1 MIYIDIDTGILRS
14 SVATAEQAN
23 ASISE
28 ALSLLNQVVIHN
40 DWQCKERYQI
50 NENTLAN
57 RQTAQEI
64 QNHASSFY
72 HAVKQASEEF
82 DEVEQNNIRR
92 VNQVDGLIAQILTVV
107 PGMLESASPLPPTM
121 VSFDQIKSSLEE

>member
-1 MIYIDIDTGILRS
+1 MAYLDIDTDVLRS

-23 ASISE
+23 SSISE
-28 ALSLLNQVVIHN
+28 ALSQLNQVVIHN

-72 HAVKQASEEF
+72 QAVKQASEQF
-82 DEVEQNNIRR
+82 DEAEQNNIGR
-92 VNQVDGLIAQILTVV
+92 VNQVDGLLGQILTVA
-107 PGMLESASPLPPTM
+107 PGIMEDLSSPTM
-121 VSFDQIKSSLEE
+121 ISFDQIKSSLEE

>member
-1 MIYIDIDTGILRS
+1 MAYLDIDTDVLRS

-57 RQTAQEI
+57 CQTAQEI

-72 HAVKQASEEF
+72 QAVKQVSEQF
-82 DEVEQNNIRR
+82 DEAEQNNIGR
-92 VNQVDGLIAQILTVV
+92 VNQVDGLLGQILTVA
-107 PGMLESASPLPPTM
+107 PGIMEDLSSPTM
-121 VSFDQIKSSLEE
+121 VSFDQIKRSLEE

>member
-1 MIYIDIDTGILRS
+1 MAYLDIDTDVLRS

-64 QNHASSFY
+64 QNLASSFY
-72 HAVKQASEEF
+72 QAVKQVSEQF
-82 DEVEQNNIRR
+82 DEAEQNNIGR
-92 VNQVDGLIAQILTVV
+92 VNQVDGLLGQILTVA
-107 PGMLESASPLPPTM
+107 PGIMEDLSSPTM
-121 VSFDQIKSSLEE
+121 VSFDQIKRSLEE